1 MFKTSLKTSYLVL
14 CKSGKKK
21 IRNVYSAM
29 MFIGFSIQFC
39 PLGEFGQ
46 EKSLSQE
53 LQVVISYS
61 LLVSWRREIVEP
73 KELMLKL

>member
-1 MFKTSLKTSYLVL
+1 
-14 CKSGKKK
+14 
-21 IRNVYSAM
+21 M